1 MEKNRKKQ
9 IVVLSIA
16 LVCIFILVFSL
27 FHKSATKDS
36 ANPPLTNVLTD
47 SISQI
52 VSACPGEIGVA
63 VIVNNRDTV
72 KVNNKS
78 VYPMMSVFKVHQAL
92 ALCNDFDN
100 KGISLDTL
108 VNINM
113 EKNRKKQIVVLSI
126 ALVCIFILV
135 FSLFHKSATKD
146 SANPP
151 LTNVL
156 TDSISQ
162 IVSACPGEIG
172 VAVIVNN
179 RDTVKVNNKSVYPM
193 MSVFKVHQA
202 LALCNDFDNKGI
214 SLDTL
219 VNINRDKL
227 DPKTWSPMLKD
238 YSGPVISLTVRDL
251 LRYTLTQ
258 SDNNASN
265 LMFKDMV
272 NVAQTDSFIA
282 TLIPR
287 SSFQIAYTEEEMSA
301 DHNKAYSNYTSPLG
315 AAMLMNRLFT
325 EGLIDD
331 EKQSFIKNTLK
342 ECKTGVDRIAAPL
355 LDKEGVVIAHK
366 TGSGCVNENGVLAA
380 HNDVAYIC
388 LPNNIS
394 YTLAVFVKDFKGNE
408 SQASQYVAHISAV
421 VYSLLMQTSV
431 KS

>member
-9 IVVLSIA
+9 L
-16 LVCIFILVFSL
+16 
-27 FHKSATKDS
+27 
-36 ANPPLTNVLTD
+36 
-47 SISQI
+47 
-52 VSACPGEIGVA
+52 
-63 VIVNNRDTV
+63 
-72 KVNNKS
+72 
-78 VYPMMSVFKVHQAL
+78 
-92 ALCNDFDN
+92 
-100 KGISLDTL
+100 
-108 VNINM
+108 
-113 EKNRKKQIVVLSI
+113 VVLSI

-366 TGSGCVNENGVLAA
+366 TGSGYVNENGVLAA